1 MLFNTYSRRSFL
13 KHTALGLTGSLL
25 AAGNLSPSLL
35 AQQAAALQRD
45 FTVWE
50 KEISAFEQSDR
61 TKLPPQKA
69 LVFTGSSTIRRWTTM
84 AQDLPNYK
92 VINRGFGGSQ
102 IVDATHFADRIIIP
116 YQPKMVLLRSGGNDI
131 FAGKP
136 PEQVFQDFKDFV
148 AKIHSKL
155 PKTEIV
161 YIALS
166 PSVARWN
173 NADKEKSLNLMVLGF
188 TKKNKRVKY
197 LDDADVS
204 LGKDGKPRPELFVED
219 KLHFNA
225 EGNKLFA
232 ERVRKFLK

>member
-1 MLFNTYSRRSFL
+1 MKKNILIRLTFTFAFL
-13 KHTALGLTGSLL
+13 LTVFEQNNFAQS
-25 AAGNLSPSLL
+25 AAP
-35 AQQAAALQRD
+35 QRD
-45 FTVWE
+45 FSIWE
-50 KEISAFEQSDR
+50 KEISAFEKSDQ
-61 TKLPPQKA
+61 TNPPPQKA
-69 LVFTGSSTIRRWTTM
+69 IVFTGSSTIRRWTTM
-84 AQDLPNYK
+84 AEDLPNHK

-116 YQPKMVLLRSGGNDI
+116 YKPKMVMLRSGGNDI
-131 FAGKP
+131 FQGKS
-136 PEQVFQDFKDFV
+136 PEKVFQDFKDFV
-148 AKIHSKL
+148 TKIHSKL

-204 LGKDGKPRPELFVED
+204 LGADGKPRPELFIAD

-232 ERVRKFLK
+232 ARVRKFLK

>member
-1 MLFNTYSRRSFL
+1 M
-13 KHTALGLTGSLL
+13 
-25 AAGNLSPSLL
+25 AA
-35 AQQAAALQRD
+35 
-45 FTVWE
+45 
-50 KEISAFEQSDR
+50 
-61 TKLPPQKA
+61 
-69 LVFTGSSTIRRWTTM
+69 
-84 AQDLPNYK
+84 DLPNHK
-92 VINRGFGGSQ
+92 VLNRGFGGSQ

-116 YQPKMVLLRSGGNDI
+116 YKPKMVLLRSGGNDI

-155 PKTEIV
+155 PKTDIV

-173 NADKEKSLNLMVLGF
+173 NADKEKSLNLMVLEF

-204 LGKDGKPRPELFVED
+204 LGADGKPRPDLFIED

-232 ERVRKFLK
+232 ARVRKYLK

>member
-1 MLFNTYSRRSFL
+1 MKKNILFRIPLVMAFL
-13 KHTALGLTGSLL
+13 LTVFAQIVFGQTA
-25 AAGNLSPSLL
+25 AP
-35 AQQAAALQRD
+35 QRD
-45 FTVWE
+45 FAVWE

-61 TKLPPQKA
+61 TKPPPQKA
-69 LVFTGSSTIRRWTTM
+69 LVFTGSSTIQRWKTM
-84 AQDLPNYK
+84 AEDLPNHK

-173 NADKEKSLNLMVLGF
+173 NADKEKSLNLMVLEF

-232 ERVRKFLK
+232 ARVRKFLK